1 MNAEEREEYMKYI
14 DAVWDGIEF
23 VRQKLNRI
31 EAMCYG
37 LIVISILY
45 FGLHLAWYI
54 IR

>member
-14 DAVWDGIEF
+14 D
-23 VRQKLNRI
+23 I